1 MAKKLLE
8 EMADAEDA
16 AGSVSVGGLAVDA
29 GLYPGAI
36 LTRPECPFN
45 YCDQPKPYEACKEGC
60 RHRIRTELK

>member
-29 GLYPGAI
+29 G
-36 LTRPECPFN
+36 
-45 YCDQPKPYEACKEGC
+45 
-60 RHRIRTELK
+60 